1 MSVERHKFD
10 AWPGQEVRD
19 LETNFIARR
28 LGGQWRG
35 LADRHRGKSVL
46 FRLTLVPGDSSL
58 SRFCSSRCLAEREDV
73 AS

>member
-19 LETNFIARR
+19 LETDFITRR
-28 LGGQWRG
+28 VGGQWRG

-46 FRLTLVPGDSSL
+46 FRLTV
-58 SRFCSSRCLAEREDV
+58 SRETHSASSRCLAEREDV